1 MMVNSPMD
9 ASKKPLF
16 ENQLLTVDDV
26 AIVLRCSKKQVYRLI
41 QTADIPYKMIGRQY
55 RFLFPQLMNWIEQG
69 D

>member
-1 MMVNSPMD
+1 MVYSPTIE
-9 ASKKPLF
+9 SKMPLF

-26 AIVLRCSKKQVYRLI
+26 AIILRCSKKQVYRLI
-41 QTADIPYKMIGRQY
+41 QTSDIPYKMIGKQY